1 MKNPFTTT
9 PTASR
14 RVRHHSA
21 GMASFLALS
30 RGIESTITPAK
41 ELAALRALQTRWEE
55 FNEQIKKVSSET
67 AHLEIKARKAAYAA
81 VPTAENFEKMR
92 AGELD
97 KGALM
102 EQNAHALRSAKDAR
116 FQANA
121 ECPAIFIRMI
131 GRALAV
137 LDGEIEKL
145 RTAEAQTAE
154 KYGAPFAPSPT
165 VLALE
170 NLAYHLEDR
179 AAVAAVT
186 GAHSPPRVLVED
198 ILAI

>member
-1 MKNPFTTT
+1 MKNPFTST
-9 PTASR
+9 PTANR
-14 RVRHHSA
+14 RVRHPSA

-30 RGIESTITPAK
+30 RGIESTITPPK

-55 FNEQIKKVSSET
+55 FNAQIEKVSHET
-67 AHLEIKARKAAYAA
+67 AHREIKARKAAYAA
-81 VPTAENFEKMR
+81 APTPENFEKMR

-97 KGALM
+97 KAALM
-102 EQNAHALRSAKDAR
+102 EQNAHALRSAKEAR
-116 FQANA
+116 FKANA
-121 ECPAIFIRMI
+121 ECPAIFIRI
-131 GRALAV
+131 VGRALAI

-145 RTAEAQTAE
+145 RAAEAQTAG

-186 GAHSPPRVLVED
+186 GASSTPRDLVHG
-198 ILAI
+198 IVTI